1 MIITSTYEDTTA
13 NLTFFANSKGWI
25 GTFTNPVPQEE
36 GDENYQA
43 VTDNPITLEMFLNTW
58 ATNLMVEQISYPMT
72 EYARQQAGIAVAQQ
86 VALITADITSKVEV
100 RTE

>member
-1 MIITSTYEDTTA
+1 MIITSTYDDTIQ
-13 NLTFFANSKGWI
+13 NLTFFANSKGWTSTI
-25 GTFTNPVPQEE
+25 SNPVPQEE
-36 GDENYQA
+36 GEEDYQA
-43 VTDNPITLEMFLNTW
+43 VIDNPVTLEMFLNTW

-100 RTE
+100 KTE

>member
-1 MIITSTYEDTTA
+1 MIITSTYEDTTP
-13 NLTFFANSKGWI
+13 NLTFFANSKGWTSTI
-25 GTFTNPVPQEE
+25 SNPAPREGEE
-36 GDENYQA
+36 NHQ
-43 VTDNPITLEMFLNTW
+43 VVIDNPITLEMFLNTW